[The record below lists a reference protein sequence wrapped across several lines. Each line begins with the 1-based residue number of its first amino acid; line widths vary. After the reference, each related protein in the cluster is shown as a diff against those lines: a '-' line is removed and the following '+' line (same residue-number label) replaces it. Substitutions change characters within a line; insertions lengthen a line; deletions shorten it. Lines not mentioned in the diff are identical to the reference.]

1 MFIKSFIIAA
11 LNPPNT
17 MQELCSKMTEGLASQ
32 SINKILPDGLLCT
45 NAKKVAKH
53 DPNTVRGVPAVVQ
66 RVTDMTSIHE
76 NAGSIP
82 GLSQVG

>member
-1 MFIKSFIIAA
+1 
-11 LNPPNT
+11 
-17 MQELCSKMTEGLASQ
+17 MTEGLASQ

-53 DPNTVRGVPAVVQ
+53 DPNTKTPVRGVPAVVQ